1 MKQHETTLILVKPD
15 AVAQGLTGEVL
26 QRLEKSGFKILN
38 CRMLRLTPALL
49 QEHYAHLASLPFFPE
64 IETFMA
70 SGPVVAV
77 ALSGENAITRVR
89 ELLGPTDSTKA
100 PKGTIRGDLGKDK
113 MHNVL
118 HASDSAEAAQAELKR
133 FFGSTDPKV

>member
-26 QRLEKSGFKILN
+26 QRLEKDGFKILN

>member
-26 QRLEKSGFKILN
+26 QRLEKNGFKILN

-77 ALSGENAITRVR
+77 ACGSCSDRLTAQK
-89 ELLGPTDSTKA
+89 P
-100 PKGTIRGDLGKDK
+100 PKERSVGI
-113 MHNVL
+113 
-118 HASDSAEAAQAELKR
+118 
-133 FFGSTDPKV
+133 